1 MKTKKILAFILSL
14 CMVFGM
20 TAIAA
25 SAANEVPQIGIIL
38 FSNDSSTTDSS
49 NDALAVYVD
58 GELEYVIEET
68 FNENVTSPA
77 DFFKYIPYDEGK
89 SYVFKYIP
97 SQNSNECTVIIV
109 LAGENGFE
117 SGDSDVLFIKEDMS
131 EYSTMETVLE
141 LNTADYSALDE
152 AMKRVPA
159 YFENYSAQSVAN
171 LVTAFKGIKRM
182 LPKSKQAD
190 VDAMTAAVNAA
201 LDGLAELETP
211 VPNGVINLGGTE
223 EGVGKVIQILDGK
236 YSQAE
241 VDLPINLEVGNDS
254 IAWCQY
260 EYTGKYTVINSAL
273 NLVTD
278 GAQIAIGDNRTEV
291 TCDID
296 FVNVEMLASMYSVA
310 IAKEATAS
318 VGFIGNNTFSANV
331 FNEYEI
337 ISPAPFS
344 VMNGGKLKIKK
355 ESTGTLLAFGGYGGA
370 AIGGCLP
377 VSETDESAAE
387 IQIDGGKIFA
397 IGRGGAAAI
406 GSSYNLDLGKITI
419 NGGDIYAVSFGGG
432 AAIGSG
438 LNGKGGTIKING
450 GNITALNTD
459 KSMCGAAIGTSSSVQ
474 ALDLIEINGGN
485 IVAGSKFGKYVI
497 GDADYTDG
505 TRVVV
510 NGGNI
515 FPSETN
521 SSAAILLVTAKEG
534 GYIEINGGTFA
545 AEDVYKTSPETVRN
559 SAGTA
564 LVKKTVTVDKELVG
578 ESVKITLSD
587 GSGLVVT
594 PNCESFAIYAPES
607 VTVSSAVLESADTPD
622 DPADEPDD
630 PADEPDGGFSLLD
643 FFRSIINWFI
653 SIFRAIINFFA
664 GLFA

>member
-20 TAIAA
+20 TAIAV
-25 SAANEVPQIGIIL
+25 SAANEVTEELTQIGIL
-38 FSNDSSTTDSS
+38 LSSNDSSTKESS

-68 FNENVTSPA
+68 YNENMTSPS
-77 DFFKYIPYDEGK
+77 DFFKYIPYDESK

-97 SQNSNECTVIIV
+97 SENPEQCGVIIV
-109 LAGENGFE
+109 LTGESGFE
-117 SGDSDVLFIKEDMS
+117 PGTPEVALVKEDMS
-131 EYSTMETVLE
+131 EYSTMETILE

-159 YFENYSAQSVAN
+159 YLENYSAQSVEN

-190 VDAMTAAVNAA
+190 VNAMTAAVNAA
-201 LDGLAELETP
+201 VDGLAELETP
-211 VPNGVINLGGTE
+211 VPNGVINLGGMR
-223 EGVGKVIQILDGK
+223 EGVARGIQIINDG
-236 YSQAE
+236 YSQNE
-241 VDLPINLEVGNDS
+241 FDLPVDYEHGNRIHTS
-254 IAWCQY
+254 FNY
-260 EYTGKYTVINSAL
+260 KYTGKYTVINSNL
-273 NLVTD
+273 NFVTNI
-278 GAQIAIGDNRTEV
+278 AQIGIGDNNNAF

-296 FVNVEMLASMYSVA
+296 FVNVEIITSDTVVG
-310 IAKEATAS
+310 IADKATAS
-318 VGFIGNNTFSANV
+318 VGFIGNNTFGTDV
-331 FNEYEI
+331 FNENDTVSYAPISI
-337 ISPAPFS
+337 I
-344 VMNGGKLKIKK
+344 NGGKLKIKE
-355 ESTGTLLAFGGYGGA
+355 ESAGTLLAFGGYGGA
-370 AIGGCLP
+370 AIGACIP
-377 VSETDESAAE
+377 MSETDEAVAE

-397 IGRGGAAAI
+397 VSRGGGAAI

-419 NGGDIYAVSFGGG
+419 NGGDIYAVSFGSG

-438 LNGKGGTIKING
+438 LNGKGGTVKING
-450 GNITALNTD
+450 GNITALNTA
-459 KSMCGAAIGTSSSVQ
+459 KSMCGTAIGTSSSVR
-474 ALDLIEINGGN
+474 ALDLIEINGGD

-497 GDADYTDG
+497 GDADNSDG

-521 SSAAILLVTAKEG
+521 SSAAILFITAKEG

-545 AEDVYKTSPETVRN
+545 AEDVYKTHPETVKN
-559 SAGTA
+559 SAGTTV
-564 LVKKTVTVDKELVG
+564 VKKTVTVGKELVG
-578 ESVKITLSD
+578 ESVEITLSD
-587 GSGLVVT
+587 GSKVVVT

-607 VTVSSAVLESADTPD
+607 VTVSSAVLEGTETPD
-622 DPADEPDD
+622 DPADEP
-630 PADEPDGGFSLLD
+630 EGGFSLLE

-653 SIFRAIINFFA
+653 SIFKAIINFFA